1 MRYYL
6 SFINTVYV
14 MCSEKARKK
23 KQVTKKYDK
32 ENKTRNKSKSDE
44 NLPVHSSHL
53 VIKPGEVGVP
63 SENHPAFLWTSFY

>member
-32 ENKTRNKSKSDE
+32 ENKT
-44 NLPVHSSHL
+44 
-53 VIKPGEVGVP
+53 
-63 SENHPAFLWTSFY
+63 